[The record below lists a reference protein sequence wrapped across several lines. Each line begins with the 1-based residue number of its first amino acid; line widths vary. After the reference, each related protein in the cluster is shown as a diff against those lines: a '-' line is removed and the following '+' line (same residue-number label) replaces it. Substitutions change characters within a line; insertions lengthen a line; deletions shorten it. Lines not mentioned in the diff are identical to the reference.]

1 MEDLSGEEKKS
12 LKGSGLM
19 AISLG
24 CYLKL
29 TDRLYLTPVVEF
41 YPAGKS
47 SLAASLAIFYAF

>member
-1 MEDLSGEEKKS
+1 
-12 LKGSGLM
+12 M